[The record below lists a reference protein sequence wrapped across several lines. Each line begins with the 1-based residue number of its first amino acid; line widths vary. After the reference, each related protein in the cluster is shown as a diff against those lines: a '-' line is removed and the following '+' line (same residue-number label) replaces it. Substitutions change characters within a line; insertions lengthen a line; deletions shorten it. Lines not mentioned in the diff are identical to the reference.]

1 MSPAC
6 LEECTIS
13 SRNRRRE
20 NNGFFDELG
29 KKISVTGQNVMQK
42 AKGMADITSLK
53 SQINEEQKKI
63 DKYCQNLGHMY
74 YELKQNDPEPQLAEL
89 VRMVQASYQRIEAI
103 RSEIEAIESIKTC
116 PRCGAVLEP
125 GMAFCVGCGAK
136 VEDMKEG
143 MQVSQQQVR
152 FCIKCGKQIPQ
163 GAVFCTKC
171 GTKQE

>member
-1 MSPAC
+1 MSSAC

-74 YELKQNDPEPQLAEL
+74 YELKQNDPEPQLADWYGWFRQVIKEL
-89 VRMVQASYQRIEAI
+89 KQSVRRLRRLRALRLAQGVAQCWNREW
-103 RSEIEAIESIKTC
+103 
-116 PRCGAVLEP
+116 
-125 GMAFCVGCGAK
+125 
-136 VEDMKEG
+136 
-143 MQVSQQQVR
+143 R
-152 FCIKCGKQIPQ
+152 F
-163 GAVFCTKC
+163 V
-171 GTKQE
+171 

>member
-1 MSPAC
+1 MA
-6 LEECTIS
+6 
-13 SRNRRRE
+13 
-20 NNGFFDELG
+20 FFDELG

-63 DKYCQNLGHMY
+63 DKYCQNLGHMF
-74 YELKQNDPEPQLAEL
+74 YELKQNNPEPQLAEL

-125 GMAFCVGCGAK
+125 GMAFCVGWNAGFAAASEVLHK
-136 VEDMKEG
+136 VWKTDSARGSFLHK
-143 MQVSQQQVR
+143 VR
-152 FCIKCGKQIPQ
+152 NKTRIKKICPQ
-163 GAVFCTKC
+163 S
-171 GTKQE
+171 

>member
-1 MSPAC
+1 MA
-6 LEECTIS
+6 
-13 SRNRRRE
+13 
-20 NNGFFDELG
+20 FFDELG

-74 YELKQNDPEPQLAEL
+74 YELKQNHPEPQLAEL

-143 MQVSQQQVR
+143 MQASQQQVR

>member
-1 MSPAC
+1 
-6 LEECTIS
+6 
-13 SRNRRRE
+13 
-20 NNGFFDELG
+20 
-29 KKISVTGQNVMQK
+29 
-42 AKGMADITSLK
+42 
-53 SQINEEQKKI
+53 
-63 DKYCQNLGHMY
+63 
-74 YELKQNDPEPQLAEL
+74 
-89 VRMVQASYQRIEAI
+89 MVQASYQRIEAI